1 MAITG
6 RPKVSVI
13 GAGHVGSTLAMRIAE
28 AALADVVLVDIVEG
42 MPQGKALDLSQS
54 RPVVLNDVTITG
66 TNDYADI
73 AGSDMVITTAGVPR
87 KPGMSRD
94 DLIEINGK
102 IALTMGENIKKY
114 APDAFIIQVA
124 NPLDAITYV
133 ISEIT
138 GTPKN
143 KIMGMAGV
151 LDSSRYRHFIAEALG
166 VSVKDVQGIV
176 LGGHGDTMVPLPRFT
191 WVGGAPLP
199 DVMPAD
205 QIEAIVERTRKGGA
219 EIVGLLKTGSAY
231 YAPSAGAFEMAKAI
245 IKDEK
250 RILPVA
256 AYLEG
261 EYGISGL
268 FVGVPAVLGKDGI
281 EKIWELPL
289 SDEELAAL
297 KNSADH
303 VKALVDKV
311 NELGILG

>member
-54 RPVVLNDVTITG
+54 RPVVLNDVSIVG

-102 IALTMGENIKKY
+102 IAVTMAENIKKY

-151 LDSSRYRHFIAEALG
+151 LDSSRYRFFIADALG
-166 VSVKDVQGIV
+166 VSVKDVQGVV

-256 AYLEG
+256 AYLNG

-268 FVGVPAVLGKDGI
+268 FVGVPVILGKDGI
-281 EKIWELPL
+281 EKIWQLPL
-289 SDEELAAL
+289 SDEELSAL
-297 KNSADH
+297 KNSANH

>member
-1 MAITG
+1 MAITA

-42 MPQGKALDLSQS
+42 MPQGKALDLSEA

-94 DLIEINGK
+94 DLIDINGK
-102 IALTMGENIKKY
+102 IARTIAENLKKY

-138 GTPKN
+138 QTPKN

-151 LDSSRYRHFIAEALG
+151 LDSSRYRYFIAEALG

-199 DVMPAD
+199 EVMPAD

-245 IKDEK
+245 LKDEK

-256 AYLEG
+256 AYLDG

-268 FVGVPAVLGKDGI
+268 FVGVPAVLGKNGI
-281 EKIWELPL
+281 EKIWQLPL
-289 SDEELAAL
+289 SDDELAAL
-297 KNSADH
+297 KKSAEH
-303 VKALVDKV
+303 VQALVHKV
-311 NELGILG
+311 NELGILS

>member
-13 GAGHVGSTLAMRIAE
+13 GGGHVGSTLAMRIAE
-28 AALADVVLVDIVEG
+28 AALADVMLVDIVEG
-42 MPQGKALDLSQS
+42 MPQGKALDLSES
-54 RPVVLNDVTITG
+54 RPVVLNDVKISG

-73 AGSDMVITTAGVPR
+73 AGSDIVITTAGVPR

-94 DLIEINGK
+94 DLVEINSK
-102 IALTMGENIKKY
+102 IAASIAENIKKY
-114 APDAFIIQVA
+114 APDAYIIQVA

-138 GTPKN
+138 QVPKN

-151 LDSSRYRHFIAEALG
+151 LDSARYRYFIADALG
-166 VSVKDVQGIV
+166 VSVKDVQGVV

-191 WVGGAPLP
+191 WVGGAPLT
-199 DVMPAD
+199 DIMPAE

-245 IKDEK
+245 LRDEK

-256 AYLEG
+256 AYLSG

-268 FVGVPAVLGKDGI
+268 FVGVPVVLGKDGI
-281 EKIWELPL
+281 EKIWQLPL

-297 KNSADH
+297 QSSAQH
-303 VKALVDKV
+303 VKALVESV
-311 NELGILG
+311 NKLGIL

>member
-13 GAGHVGSTLAMRIAE
+13 GGGHVGSTLAMRIAE
-28 AALADVVLVDIVEG
+28 AALADVMLVDIVEG
-42 MPQGKALDLSQS
+42 MPQGKALDLSES
-54 RPVVLNDVTITG
+54 RPVVLNDVKISG

-73 AGSDMVITTAGVPR
+73 AGSDIVITTAGVPR

-94 DLIEINGK
+94 DLVEINSK
-102 IALTMGENIKKY
+102 IAASIAENIKKY
-114 APDAFIIQVA
+114 APDAYIIQVA

-138 GTPKN
+138 QVPKN

-151 LDSSRYRHFIAEALG
+151 LDSARYRYFIADALG
-166 VSVKDVQGIV
+166 VSVKDVQGVV

-191 WVGGAPLP
+191 WVGGAPLT
-199 DVMPAD
+199 DIMPAE

-245 IKDEK
+245 LRDEK

-256 AYLEG
+256 AYLSG

-268 FVGVPAVLGKDGI
+268 FVGVPVVLGKDGI
-281 EKIWELPL
+281 EKIWQLPL

-297 KNSADH
+297 QSSAQH
-303 VKALVDKV
+303 VKSLVESV
-311 NELGILG
+311 NKLGIL

>member
-13 GAGHVGSTLAMRIAE
+13 GGGHVGSTLAMRIAE
-28 AALADVVLVDIVEG
+28 AALADVLLVDIVEG
-42 MPQGKALDLSQS
+42 MPQGKTLDLSES
-54 RPVVLNDVTITG
+54 RPVVLNDVTISG

-73 AGSDMVITTAGVPR
+73 AGSDIVITTAGVPR

-94 DLIEINGK
+94 DLVEINSK
-102 IALTMGENIKKY
+102 IAASIAGNIKKY
-114 APDAFIIQVA
+114 AADAFIIQVA

-138 GTPKN
+138 QVPKN

-151 LDSSRYRHFIAEALG
+151 LDSARYRYFIASALG

-199 DVMPAD
+199 DVMPAE

-256 AYLEG
+256 AHLNG

-268 FVGVPAVLGKDGI
+268 FVGVPAVLGKNGI
-281 EKIWELPL
+281 EKIWQLPL
-289 SDEELAAL
+289 SESELTAL
-297 KNSADH
+297 RDSAQH

-311 NELGILG
+311 NELGIL

>member
-13 GAGHVGSTLAMRIAE
+13 GGGHVGSTLAMRIAE
-28 AALADVVLVDIVEG
+28 AALADVMLVDIVEG
-42 MPQGKALDLSQS
+42 MPQGKALDLSES
-54 RPVVLNDVTITG
+54 RPVVLNDVKISG

-73 AGSDMVITTAGVPR
+73 AGSDIVITTAGVPR

-94 DLIEINGK
+94 DLVEINSK
-102 IALTMGENIKKY
+102 IAASIAENIKKY
-114 APDAFIIQVA
+114 APDAYIIQVA

-138 GTPKN
+138 QAPKN

-151 LDSSRYRHFIAEALG
+151 LDSARYRFFIADALG
-166 VSVKDVQGIV
+166 VSVKDVQGVV

-191 WVGGAPLP
+191 WVGGAPLT
-199 DVMPAD
+199 DIMPAE

-245 IKDEK
+245 LRDEK

-256 AYLEG
+256 AYLNG

-268 FVGVPAVLGKDGI
+268 FVGVPVVLGKDGI
-281 EKIWELPL
+281 EKIWQLPL

-297 KNSADH
+297 QSSAQH
-303 VKALVDKV
+303 VKALVESV
-311 NELGILG
+311 NKLGIL

>member
-13 GAGHVGSTLAMRIAE
+13 GGGHVGSTLAMRIAE
-28 AALADVVLVDIVEG
+28 AALADVMLVDIVEG
-42 MPQGKALDLSQS
+42 MPQGKALDLSES
-54 RPVVLNDVTITG
+54 RPVVLNDVNISG

-73 AGSDMVITTAGVPR
+73 AGSDIVITTAGVPR

-94 DLIEINGK
+94 DLVEINSK
-102 IALTMGENIKKY
+102 IAASIAENIKKY
-114 APDAFIIQVA
+114 APDAYIIQVA

-138 GTPKN
+138 QVPKN

-151 LDSSRYRHFIAEALG
+151 LDSARYRYFIADALG
-166 VSVKDVQGIV
+166 VSVKDVQGVV

-191 WVGGAPLP
+191 WVGGAPLT
-199 DVMPAD
+199 DIMPAE

-245 IKDEK
+245 LRDEK

-256 AYLEG
+256 AYLNG

-268 FVGVPAVLGKDGI
+268 FVGVPVVLGKDGI
-281 EKIWELPL
+281 EKIWQLPL

-297 KNSADH
+297 QSSAQH
-303 VKALVDKV
+303 VKALVESV
-311 NELGILG
+311 NKLGIL

>member
-6 RPKVSVI
+6 RSKVSVI
-13 GAGHVGSTLAMRIAE
+13 GGGHVGSTLAMRIAE

-42 MPQGKALDLSQS
+42 MPQGKALDLSEA
-54 RPVVLNDVTITG
+54 RPVVQNDVTIVG

-73 AGSDMVITTAGVPR
+73 AGSDLIITTAGVPR

-94 DLIEINGK
+94 DLVEINSK
-102 IALTMGENIKKY
+102 IAASIAENIKKY
-114 APDAFIIQVA
+114 APDAYIIQVA

-138 GTPKN
+138 QVPKN

-151 LDSSRYRHFIAEALG
+151 LDSARYRYFIADALG
-166 VSVKDVQGIV
+166 VSVKDVQGVV

-191 WVGGAPLP
+191 WVGGAPLT
-199 DVMPAD
+199 DIMPAE

-245 IKDEK
+245 LRDEK

-256 AYLEG
+256 AYLNG
-261 EYGISGL
+261 EYGITGL
-268 FVGVPAVLGKDGI
+268 FVGVPVVLGKDGI
-281 EKIWELPL
+281 EKIWQLPL
-289 SDEELAAL
+289 SDEELASL
-297 KNSADH
+297 QSSAQH
-303 VKALVDKV
+303 VKTLVESV
-311 NELGILG
+311 NKLGIL

>member
-13 GAGHVGSTLAMRIAE
+13 GGGHVGSTLAMRIAE
-28 AALADVVLVDIVEG
+28 AALADVMLVDIVEG
-42 MPQGKALDLSQS
+42 MPQGKALDLSES
-54 RPVVLNDVTITG
+54 RPVVLNDVTISG

-73 AGSDMVITTAGVPR
+73 EGSDIVITTAGVPR

-94 DLIEINGK
+94 DLVEINSK
-102 IALTMGENIKKY
+102 IAASIAENIKKY

-138 GTPKN
+138 QAPKN

-151 LDSSRYRHFIAEALG
+151 LDSARYRYFIADALG
-166 VSVKDVQGIV
+166 VSVKDVQGVV

-191 WVGGAPLP
+191 WVGGAEI
-199 DVMPAD
+199 MPAE

-219 EIVGLLKTGSAY
+219 EIVSLLKTGSAY

-245 IKDEK
+245 IRDEK

-256 AYLEG
+256 AHLDG

-281 EKIWELPL
+281 EKIWQLPL

-297 KNSADH
+297 KDSASH
-303 VKALVDKV
+303 VQALVDKV
-311 NELGILG
+311 NELGIL

>member
-13 GAGHVGSTLAMRIAE
+13 GGGHVGSTLAMRIAE
-28 AALADVVLVDIVEG
+28 ASLADVMLVDIVEG
-42 MPQGKALDLSQS
+42 MPQGKALDLSES
-54 RPVVLNDVTITG
+54 RPVVLNDVTISG

-73 AGSDMVITTAGVPR
+73 EGSDIVITTAGVPR

-94 DLIEINGK
+94 DLVEINSK
-102 IALTMGENIKKY
+102 IAASIAENIKKY
-114 APDAFIIQVA
+114 APDAYIIQVA

-138 GTPKN
+138 QAPKN

-151 LDSSRYRHFIAEALG
+151 LDSARYRYFIADALG
-166 VSVKDVQGIV
+166 VSVKDVQGVV

-191 WVGGAPLP
+191 WVGGAPLTEI
-199 DVMPAD
+199 MPAE

-219 EIVGLLKTGSAY
+219 EIVSLLKTGSAY

-245 IKDEK
+245 IRDEK

-256 AYLEG
+256 AYLNG

-289 SDEELAAL
+289 SEEELAAL
-297 KNSADH
+297 KDSADH

-311 NELGILG
+311 NELGIL

>member
-13 GAGHVGSTLAMRIAE
+13 GGGHVGSTLAMRIAE
-28 AALADVVLVDIVEG
+28 AALADVMLVDIVEG
-42 MPQGKALDLSQS
+42 MPQGKALDLSES
-54 RPVVLNDVTITG
+54 RPVVLNDVNISG

-73 AGSDMVITTAGVPR
+73 AGSDIVITTAGVPR

-94 DLIEINGK
+94 DLVEINSK
-102 IALTMGENIKKY
+102 IAASIAENIKKY
-114 APDAFIIQVA
+114 APDAYIIQVA

-138 GTPKN
+138 QVPKN

-151 LDSSRYRHFIAEALG
+151 LDSARYRYFIADALG
-166 VSVKDVQGIV
+166 VSVKDVQGVV

-191 WVGGAPLP
+191 WVGGAPLT
-199 DVMPAD
+199 DIMPAE

-245 IKDEK
+245 LRDEK

-256 AYLEG
+256 AYLNG

-268 FVGVPAVLGKDGI
+268 FVGVPVILGKDGI
-281 EKIWELPL
+281 EKIWQLPL

-297 KNSADH
+297 QSSAQH
-303 VKALVDKV
+303 VKALVESV
-311 NELGILG
+311 NKLGIL